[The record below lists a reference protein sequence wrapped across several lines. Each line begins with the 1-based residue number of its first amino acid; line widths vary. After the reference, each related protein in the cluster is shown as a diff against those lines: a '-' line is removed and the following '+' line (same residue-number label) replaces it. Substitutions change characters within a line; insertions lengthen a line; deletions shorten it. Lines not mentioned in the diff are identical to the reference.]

1 MMYNGSMKTKLIL
14 LIAIAL
20 LAVIPGSE
28 SNIDYVVYGWY
39 TPYVDVLYAVNEYVC
54 LHEIAHKADV
64 KNGWISRTDEWK
76 QAAQGYDLSQGY
88 TELYANLYSDV
99 MGHAEAMPQ
108 ELIRFYD
115 FGMLYHLRIEH
126 CSGY

>member
-1 MMYNGSMKTKLIL
+1 MYNGSMKTKLII
-14 LIAIAL
+14 LIAIVL
-20 LAVIPGSE
+20 LAVIPGSL
-28 SNIDYVVYGWY
+28 SNIDFVYGWY

-76 QAAQGYDLSQGY
+76 QAAAGYDLSQGY